1 MIETKSVYFLVVA
14 IGLGFVSLYI
24 CIVLARCCKVRLV
37 VVVLSLGLLSV
48 LNVSTVRFSQSSVVV
63 I

>member
-1 MIETKSVYFLVVA
+1 MIDTKSVYFLVVA
-14 IGLGFVSLYI
+14 IGLGFVSLYS
-24 CIVLARCCKVRLV
+24 CVVLVRCCKVRLV

>member
-1 MIETKSVYFLVVA
+1 MIDTKSVYFLVVA

-24 CIVLARCCKVRLV
+24 CVVLVRCCKVRLV